1 MLVNINIISNAVIT
15 EGVGM
20 LPAPTYI
27 HKHTHTLFVNVG
39 RKVAAKKAAVDLPII
54 YTKL

>member
-1 MLVNINIISNAVIT
+1 
-15 EGVGM
+15 M

>member
-15 EGVGM
+15 
-20 LPAPTYI
+20 

-39 RKVAAKKAAVDLPII
+39 RKVAAKKATVDLPII
-54 YTKL
+54 YTKS